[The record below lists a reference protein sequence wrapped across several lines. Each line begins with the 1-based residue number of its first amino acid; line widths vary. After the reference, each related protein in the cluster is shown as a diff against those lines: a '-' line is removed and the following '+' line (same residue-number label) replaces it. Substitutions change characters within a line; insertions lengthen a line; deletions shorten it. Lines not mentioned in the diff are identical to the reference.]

1 VNDIAR
7 GGVVL
12 CVGLSIVFGA
22 IYFPRA
28 LTDFDDTASNNASL
42 SYSDREVAGGNGI
55 VADQEAAYQAQAIIP
70 RDAKYRVV
78 TGSALKNPQSL
89 TLAFV
94 ETWYR
99 YFLMPRRTAGDARW
113 IICYGC
119 DVSKLGGP
127 YAILWQDDDGIS
139 IGRLQ

>member
-1 VNDIAR
+1 MSNIAR
-7 GGVVL
+7 GGVVV

-28 LTDFDDTASNNASL
+28 LSGFHETASNNSGL
-42 SYSDREVAGGNGI
+42 SFSDREVAGGNGI
-55 VADQEAAYQAQAIIP
+55 VADQQAVYEAQAIIP
-70 RDAKYRVV
+70 RNETYRVI
-78 TGSALKNPQSL
+78 TGSALRDPTPL
-89 TLAFV
+89 TLAFA

-99 YFLMPRRTAGDARW
+99 YFLMPRRTAVDARW

-119 DVSKLGGP
+119 DVSKLGHP
-127 YAILWQDDDGIS
+127 YAILWRDDDGIS

>member
-1 VNDIAR
+1 MNDVAR

-12 CVGLSIVFGA
+12 CVGLSIALGA

-28 LTDFDDTASNNASL
+28 LSEFDDTASNDSALSL
-42 SYSDREVAGGNGI
+42 SDREVAGGNGI
-55 VADQEAAYQAQAIIP
+55 VTDQAAVYEAQAIIP
-70 RDAKYRVV
+70 RNAKYRVV
-78 TGSALKNPQSL
+78 TGSALKNATSL
-89 TLAFV
+89 TLPFV
-94 ETWYR
+94 ESWYR
-99 YFLMPRRTAGDARW
+99 YFLMPRRPAVDARW

-119 DVSKLGGP
+119 DVSKLGRP

>member
-1 VNDIAR
+1 MNDIAR

-28 LTDFDDTASNNASL
+28 LSDFDDTASNNASL

-55 VADQEAAYQAQAIIP
+55 VADQEAVYQARAIIP
-70 RDAKYRVV
+70 RNATYRVV
-78 TGSALKNPQSL
+78 TGSALKNPTPL

-99 YFLMPRRTAGDARW
+99 SFLMPRRTALDARW

-119 DVSKLGGP
+119 EVSKLGGP
-127 YAILWQDDDGIS
+127 YAVLWQDDDGIS

>member
-7 GGVVL
+7 GGVIL

-127 YAILWQDDDGIS
+127 YAILWQDNDGIS

>member
-22 IYFPRA
+22 IYLLRA
-28 LTDFDDTASNNASL
+28 LSDFDDTASNNASL

-55 VADQEAAYQAQAIIP
+55 VADQEAVYQAQALIP
-70 RDAKYRVV
+70 RNAKYRVV
-78 TGSALKNPQSL
+78 TGSALKSPTPL
-89 TLAFV
+89 TLPFV

-99 YFLMPRRTAGDARW
+99 YFLMPRRTGVDARW

-119 DVSKLGGP
+119 EVSKLGRP
-127 YAILWQDDDGIS
+127 YAILWQDDEGIS

>member
-1 VNDIAR
+1 MNDVAR

-12 CVGLSIVFGA
+12 CVGLSIAFGA

-28 LTDFDDTASNNASL
+28 LSDFDGTASNNSAL
-42 SYSDREVAGGNGI
+42 SFSDREVAGGNGI
-55 VADQEAAYQAQAIIP
+55 VTDQEAVYEARAIIP
-70 RDAKYRVV
+70 RNAKYRVV
-78 TGSALKNPQSL
+78 TGSGLKNSTSL
-89 TLAFV
+89 TLEFV
-94 ETWYR
+94 DSWYR
-99 YFLMPRRTAGDARW
+99 YFLMPRRPAVGARW

-127 YAILWQDDDGIS
+127 YAILWRDDDGIS